1 MKSLFNLFSR
11 SAKELKSVRCL
22 TVTAM
27 LIALDLVLK
36 MTVSIK
42 LTESMSIS
50 FAFIAIASIGM
61 LYGPTVAAA
70 AGFITDILGF
80 FINNKGG
87 AFDIRY
93 TLIEMLGAVLYAI
106 VLYNASND
114 KWMLPRIIVS
124 KSIVVVVCNLWLTTW
139 ALSTYYGKGFLAMF
153 PARALKNLAQLPV
166 DVLLLAIFLPI
177 VLKAY
182 NQVFKGARTVD
193 EKLIFSD
200 ENVVKAMIV
209 IVTILFIIICSL
221 GIGGQFLRTENTD
234 LKNEVKEQQT
244 QIESMQAEI
253 DDLYTHLGIE
263 KAAEE
268 PAAE

>member
-1 MKSLFNLFSR
+1 MKSFFNLFAR
-11 SAKELKSVRCL
+11 SAKELKSIRCL

-36 MTVSIK
+36 MTVTIP
-42 LTESMSIS
+42 LTESLRVS
-50 FAFIAIASIGM
+50 FAFIALASIGM
-61 LYGPTVAAA
+61 LYGPTVAGI

-80 FINNKGG
+80 IIKPSG

-93 TLIEMLGAVLYAI
+93 TLIEVLGAVIYGLF
-106 VLYNASND
+106 LYNALND
-114 KWMLPRIIVS
+114 KWMLPRIIVA
-124 KSIVVVVCNLWLTTW
+124 KSSVVIVCNLFLTTLVS
-139 ALSTYYGKGFLAMF
+139 ASYYGKGFFALF
-153 PARALKNLAQLPV
+153 PTRALKNLAQLPV

-182 NQVFKGARTVD
+182 NQVFKGARKVD

-209 IVTILFIIICSL
+209 IITILFIIICSL
-221 GIGGQFLRTENTD
+221 GIGGQFLRTENSD
-234 LKNEVKEQQT
+234 LKNTVKEQQT

-253 DDLYTHLGIE
+253 DALYAHLGIE
-263 KAAEE
+263 KAAET